1 MPTLE
6 EVLKSKLAVQES
18 WSGLWAPAGVP
29 PDVLTRLNAAVNKVL
44 AMPAIRKQIQE
55 SGGEPALSASPKA
68 FADFVRAENAKWAEV
83 IRLTGVTA
91 T

>member
-1 MPTLE
+1 MRT
-6 EVLKSKLAVQES
+6 
-18 WSGLWAPAGVP
+18 GNYAGV
-29 PDVLTRLNAAVNKVL
+29 VAAGRGVRLNAAVNKVL